1 MDVIQI
7 IIRNVRKVK
16 HMKERLSVTIDSDLA
31 SKIRK
36 ISEKEKIPQS
46 KIIGDAVRLWE
57 RKRIESLMRKGYRES
72 SDEDLYLA
80 EYDLE
85 AGNEVME

>member
-1 MDVIQI
+1 M
-7 IIRNVRKVK
+7 RKVK
-16 HMKERLSVTIDSDLA
+16 DMKERLSITIDSGLA

-46 KIIGDAVRLWE
+46 KIIGEAVRLWE
-57 RKRIESLMRKGYRES
+57 RKRIENLMRKGYQES

-80 EYDLE
+80 EFDLE
-85 AGNEVME
+85 AGNEVAE

>member
-1 MDVIQI
+1 MSE
-7 IIRNVRKVK
+7 VK

-46 KIIGDAVRLWE
+46 RIIGEAVRLWE
-57 RKRIESLMRKGYRES
+57 RRRIETLMRKGYKES
-72 SDEDLYLA
+72 SDEDLHLA
-80 EYDLE
+80 EFDLE